1 MITVE
6 RTYENYSN
14 NDIHPFDIIQY
25 FQEKVKY
32 NMKIYAH
39 TMIVMHFNS
48 DLLIAEHKTY
58 CTDFIK
64 YHIRYSENHCSA
76 RLQSLCLSVYPDDLK
91 ISVNMP

>member
-32 NMKIYAH
+32 NMEI
-39 TMIVMHFNS
+39 IVGW
-48 DLLIAEHKTY
+48 A
-58 CTDFIK
+58 
-64 YHIRYSENHCSA
+64 
-76 RLQSLCLSVYPDDLK
+76 LQRHSGCNQSYDK
-91 ISVNMP
+91 